1 MSELKA
7 LPDAE
12 TASSGPGEKKCPS
25 VPPLSTAPCVSEED
39 LAKLVALTP
48 LTRTLQD
55 IQQSLQELSLRSRA
69 QEDTSMTLVFL
80 QTHHVT
86 KYYLAKLLKI
96 SCILIK

>member
-7 LPDAE
+7 RSE
-12 TASSGPGEKKCPS
+12 TEADSSGPGGRKCFP

-55 IQQSLQELSLRSRA
+55 IQQSLQELNQKSRA
-69 QEDTSMTLVFL
+69 QEGPSMTF
-80 QTHHVT
+80 
-86 KYYLAKLLKI
+86 
-96 SCILIK
+96 